1 MFVKHG
7 VEREMESDSSYAY
20 LTQIPEKGKKK
31 SNFLSTYMHKEQF
44 ECAVVGPS
52 YGGAERALAMKQTTQ
67 NLAA

>member
-1 MFVKHG
+1 
-7 VEREMESDSSYAY
+7 MESNSSDPY
-20 LTQIPEKGKKK
+20 LTQIPEKGKK

-44 ECAVVGPS
+44 ECAVVESS

>member
-1 MFVKHG
+1 
-7 VEREMESDSSYAY
+7 
-20 LTQIPEKGKKK
+20 
-31 SNFLSTYMHKEQF
+31 MHKEQF